1 MPEVSLPKGRTASLP
16 EGEPVGSVLAPDAI
30 AARWEGDLVDL
41 SFVPDGAGHAEPVV
55 ASSTDGLH
63 VLRHSTA
70 HVMAQAVCD
79 LFPGARYAIGPAI
92 DDGFYYDFEL
102 PAPISPDDLARIEER
117 MTAIKA
123 ADQPF
128 VREELPRAAALE
140 RFADQPFKREIIEG
154 LDASEGATGETVSV
168 YRNGGWGDLCL
179 GPQNH
184 TMSQHGQRH
193 LLHIVRDHEVTA
205 PHRGERNEPHRM
217 RHTAETLAALKGI
230 SVAELDRVTTANFH
244 ALFRP

>member
-179 GPQNH
+179 GP
-184 TMSQHGQRH
+184 H
-193 LLHIVRDHEVTA
+193 L
-205 PHRGERNEPHRM
+205 P
-217 RHTAETLAALKGI
+217 
-230 SVAELDRVTTANFH
+230 
-244 ALFRP
+244 